1 MYKYLHSYK
10 KGGWWE
16 EKELRDQPCCYAKLD
31 EVISKAKGGQKP
43 TSCLTLCVK
52 WKFSL
57 VFDYVHGISHM
68 NFSPRFTEFNLLL
81 V

>member
-1 MYKYLHSYK
+1 MYVYLHSYK

-52 WKFSL
+52 WNFSL
-57 VFDYVHGISHM
+57 VFDLVHGSITYE
-68 NFSPRFTEFNLLL
+68 FFPGFTEFILF